1 MQVELAKMDKYKVWN
16 VVNRNSLPNIRT
28 VGAKWVYTR
37 KIDGE
42 TGKPSKYKARWVA
55 KGYSQIEGVDF
66 DELFAAVAHKDT
78 IRLFLAIVN
87 YYNWEMDQVDIV
99 AAFLNGDLEETI
111 YMEPPEGSGIPNSKV
126 LCLNK
131 ALYGLKQSPRC
142 FNKSLDK
149 WLQEQGFKA
158 ANGDPCLYH
167 RSING
172 NIILISLHVDDQLIA
187 SNNRPH
193 LDEFKRQL
201 NNMFECSDSGPA
213 NYFLGFNITRDRS
226 NRVLELGQQ
235 HYVDEVLAKF
245 DMANCNSVTTPLPL
259 GFRPLPAT
267 EDEFKNAKDLPYAQL
282 VGSILYLST
291 ITRPDLAYA
300 ANTLS
305 RHLSKWNDDHW
316 KAAKHLL
323 RYITGTRDLKLQFN
337 GNIDKST
344 LVHAFADADYG
355 GDLETR
361 KSTTGYIF
369 MAYGGPIA
377 WKSRKL

>member
-1 MQVELAKMDKYKVWN
+1 MPGQANIAVIEPKTVNQAKHSDDWKQWELAMQTELAKMDKYNVWT
-16 VVNRNSLPNIRT
+16 VVNRNSVPNIRT

-37 KIDGE
+37 KTNGD

-78 IRLFLAIVN
+78 IRLFLAIAN
-87 YYNWEMDQVDIV
+87 YHNWEIDQVDIV

-111 YMEPPEGSGIPNSKV
+111 YMEPPEGSGISNDKV
-126 LCLNK
+126 LRLNK

-158 ANGDPCLYH
+158 TNGDPCLYH
-167 RSING
+167 RSIDHHT
-172 NIILISLHVDDQLIA
+172 ILISLHVDDQLIA
-187 SNNRPH
+187 SNNRPQ

-201 NNMFECSDSGPA
+201 NGTFECSDSGAA

-226 NRVLELGQQ
+226 NKVLELGQQ
-235 HYVDEVLAKF
+235 HFVDKILAKF
-245 DMANCNSVTTPLPL
+245 DMANCNPVTTPLPL
-259 GFRPLPAT
+259 GFKPIPAT
-267 EDEFKNAKDLPYAQL
+267 EDEFNGARELPYAQL

-305 RHLSKWNDDHW
+305 RHLSK
-316 KAAKHLL
+316 
-323 RYITGTRDLKLQFN
+323 
-337 GNIDKST
+337 
-344 LVHAFADADYG
+344 
-355 GDLETR
+355 
-361 KSTTGYIF
+361 
-369 MAYGGPIA
+369 
-377 WKSRKL
+377 